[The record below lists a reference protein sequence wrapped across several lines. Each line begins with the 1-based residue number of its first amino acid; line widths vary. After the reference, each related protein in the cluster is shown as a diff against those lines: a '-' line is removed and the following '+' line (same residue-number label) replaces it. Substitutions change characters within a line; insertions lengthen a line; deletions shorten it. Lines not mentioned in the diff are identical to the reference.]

1 MNIRQTIES
10 AAPVEVTTGSL
21 PASRKV
27 YEGAPGREDILVPM
41 REIALSDPTMPSLRV
56 YDPSGPYTEAGVS
69 IDLDAGL
76 PTIRAPWVR
85 ARDGF
90 EIYSGRSVK
99 PEDNGD
105 VAADRLVPPCPA
117 NRQPLRGSAG
127 KPVTQYEF
135 AKAGHHHRGNDL
147 RRGARESRP
156 QGDARRGGGQAC
168 RRRKFWR

>member
-56 YDPSGPYTEAGVS
+56 YDPSGPYTEAGIS

-127 KPVTQYEF
+127 KLRSRNTSSR
-135 AKAGHHHRGNDL
+135 ARGSSP
-147 RRGARESRP
+147 RR
-156 QGDARRGGGQAC
+156 
-168 RRRKFWR
+168 